1 MKIGIGIPNSIPGA
15 GGGLLLDWAHRAESL
30 GFVSLATI
38 GRVAY
43 PSAEELVVLAAAAGA
58 TERIGLFTNVL
69 LGPTREPALL
79 AKQAATLDQ
88 LSGGRFLLGVGV
100 GGRPD
105 DFETTGTG
113 LHDRGRRWDRALD
126 LMHRAWRGEPVD
138 GSPKPISPRPAN
150 GDRVPLMMGGG
161 SDAAIRRTV
170 EWGVGWTAGGGGVDL
185 ARGMFEK
192 VRAAWER
199 AGKPGRPELR
209 ALTYFALGPD
219 ADRGGDYL
227 QDYYGELGAQIW
239 PRVPR
244 NLEAVRATRA
254 AFEEIGTDVLT
265 FSPTIASLD
274 QVDLLAEAVLEP
286 A

>member
-100 GGRPD
+100 GGGP
-105 DFETTGTG
+105 
-113 LHDRGRRWDRALD
+113 
-126 LMHRAWRGEPVD
+126 
-138 GSPKPISPRPAN
+138 
-150 GDRVPLMMGGG
+150 
-161 SDAAIRRTV
+161 DAAVRRTV
-170 EWGVGWTAGGGGVDL
+170 EWGGGWTAGGGGVDL

-227 QDYYGELGAQIW
+227 GDYYGELGAQIW

-244 NLEAVRATRA
+244 DVEAVRATRA

-286 A
+286 ACGTSLPGPRSQLRVDGLKAGA

>member
-1 MKIGIGIPNSIPGA
+1 M
-15 GGGLLLDWAHRAESL
+15 
-30 GFVSLATI
+30 F
-38 GRVAY
+38 
-43 PSAEELVVLAAAAGA
+43 
-58 TERIGLFTNVL
+58 
-69 LGPTREPALL
+69 
-79 AKQAATLDQ
+79 
-88 LSGGRFLLGVGV
+88 
-100 GGRPD
+100 
-105 DFETTGTG
+105 
-113 LHDRGRRWDRALD
+113 
-126 LMHRAWRGEPVD
+126 
-138 GSPKPISPRPAN
+138 
-150 GDRVPLMMGGG
+150 GGG
-161 SDAAIRRTV
+161 SDAAVRRTV
-170 EWGVGWTAGGGGVDL
+170 EWGIGWTAGGGGVEL

-244 NLEAVRATRA
+244 DVEAVRATRA

-286 A
+286 S